1 MFSLLL
7 LLALCSLVVLANPHP
22 RDQNLV
28 RSSYPYQI
36 VSKPHNTPHFE
47 VVPAF
52 LLGEPVKKSQQPRPY
67 TPVQGRPPSHV
78 ETVLKED
85 VPSQVLLK
93 TEDQDV
99 IDEYIGEVD
108 ETSPDQSLP
117 CIGTWCKGYLDLIDS
132 CQKGFFKRRTSVPIG
147 SCLEMSPPVEYPNSM
162 MVVKPAICSDG
173 TLAKLAIYK
182 DRSCNSMIINYQL
195 QENDTDLCLAT
206 AFLYRFNLV
215 LGVALSS
222 LKPLCRDSAE
232 YNKSLAANAS
242 IELFAASTKPIQSV
256 QEGGCAGPF
265 NNVFLPTDTCL
276 SGDYYLSYNMLIAA
290 TPACANGQRPWLL
303 FYNARGCVGTTSYVV
318 GVPSYPPPP
327 NVCLWSAYNAPQ
339 ARYWS
344 MIWRCGYYLP
354 QPPSYPNPQGAQFH
368 QAAIA
373 PPAPCPDAPKS
384 AVVIPC
390 SPCNGSEVGRNE
402 IIVLPTGDCLV
413 TPGDGIEILSHGVC
427 KNGTRAQWAR
437 FEDENCGN
445 GNISAKFGLVDV
457 PDRYQ
462 APDPSRHFDQVKY
475 LDKCISTGI
484 EDGVKIRSVAFWCE
498 GLQSGK
504 ENYAGNRDSKLDGVP
519 KVETYHFEM

>member
-1 MFSLLL
+1 MMFSLLL

-22 RDQNLV
+22 RDQNSV

-36 VSKPHNTPHFE
+36 VLKPRNTPHFE
-47 VVPAF
+47 VVPAV
-52 LLGEPVKKSQQPRPY
+52 LPVEAVKKSQQARPY
-67 TPVQGRPPSHV
+67 TPVQSRPPSNV
-78 ETVLKED
+78 EVGPKEEVL
-85 VPSQVLLK
+85 SQVLLK
-93 TEDQDV
+93 TGDPDV
-99 IDEYIGEVD
+99 IEEHIREVD
-108 ETSPDQSLP
+108 EAPLDQSLP
-117 CIGTWCKGYLDLIDS
+117 CIGPWCKGYLDLIDS
-132 CQKGFFKRRTSVPIG
+132 CQKGFFKKRTSVPID
-147 SCLEMSPPVEYPNSM
+147 SCLEIPPLSYPNSM

-173 TLAKLAIYK
+173 TPAKLAIYK
-182 DRSCNSMIINYQL
+182 DRSCNSMIINYPL

-206 AFLYRFNLV
+206 AFLYRFNLG

-232 YNKSLAANAS
+232 YNKSLALNGS

-290 TPACANGQRPWLL
+290 IPVCVNGQRPFLL
-303 FYNARGCVGTTSYVV
+303 FYNARGCVGTTRYVV
-318 GVPSYPPPP
+318 GVPSYPP
-327 NVCLWSAYNAPQ
+327 NTCLWSAYNAPQ

-344 MIWRCGYYLP
+344 MIWRCGYFPNLP
-354 QPPSYPNPQGAQFH
+354 VPQGAQFH
-368 QAAIA
+368 QAAVA

-390 SPCNGSEVGRNE
+390 SPCNGSDVGRNE
-402 IIVLPTGDCLV
+402 IVVLPTGDCLA
-413 TPGDGIEILSHGVC
+413 TPGNGIEILSHGVC

-445 GNISAKFGLVDV
+445 GKISAKFGLVDV

-462 APDPSRHFDQVKY
+462 APDPSRYFDQAIY
-475 LDKCISTGI
+475 LDKCISTGV
-484 EDGVKIRSVAFWCE
+484 EDGVKIRSVAFWCK

-504 ENYAGNRDSKLDGVP
+504 ETCAGNRASKLDGVSQDI
-519 KVETYHFEM
+519 TCQM